1 MLSAVIRSALG
12 YPAFTVGTITGTPEL
27 TYRFNGRTAQPLE
40 HTTAPG
46 GEEPTSR
53 CQRKA
58 QSQSQGTVK
67 LHRVFLS
74 RCRQCPDR
82 YAFRAGRNL
91 PDKEFRYLRTVIVTA
106 AVHRG
111 FGRRLPCHQVPSCS
125 KSFELFLGVWHGLL
139 QRRSAWY
146 SNIGSRLAFA
156 TAPVGSLNQATA
168 YESPA
173 HSSTGTRSEPW
184 LLPLLGSLRFH
195 VLFHSPMGVLFT
207 LPSRYYF
214 AIGHPGVFSLARWSL
229 LIHTGFHVPHAT
241 RVRENQERRA
251 FPLSA
256 RLFGLKNAGFKNE
269 SLPFSDPDCPT

>member
-46 GEEPTSR
+46 GEEPTSS
-53 CQRKA
+53 CAGKA

-146 SNIGSRLAFA
+146 SNIGSRHAVRALAPP
-156 TAPVGSLNQATA
+156 TAWELTVSCSISLPDGGSFHPSLTVLLR
-168 YESPA
+168 YRSPRTYNFHRTVLSKEQLFSKS
-173 HSSTGTRSEPW
+173 HSKG
-184 LLPLLGSLRFH
+184 
-195 VLFHSPMGVLFT
+195 
-207 LPSRYYF
+207 
-214 AIGHPGVFSLARWSL
+214 
-229 LIHTGFHVPHAT
+229 
-241 RVRENQERRA
+241 
-251 FPLSA
+251 
-256 RLFGLKNAGFKNE
+256 NE